1 MSSWVLKTE
10 FNERRFRYGEANS
23 VGDLSH
29 HSQGKG
35 KEREK
40 IDLDGL
46 L

>member
-1 MSSWVLKTE
+1 MHSWVRKTK
-10 FNERRFRYGEANS
+10 FNERRIRYGKANS

-29 HSQGKG
+29 HNQGKG

-40 IDLDGL
+40 TDFDGL

>member
-1 MSSWVLKTE
+1 MPSWVRKTK
-10 FNERRFRYGEANS
+10 FNERGICYGKANS

-40 IDLDGL
+40 TDLDGL